1 MCIQTQ
7 TAKEIIEQERE
18 REKKEHTHSQAIA
31 IMKTDANDEIQIR
44 RNNQTNRMTAK

>member
-1 MCIQTQ
+1 MLHTSKAGSFKRGMQ
-7 TAKEIIEQERE
+7 
-18 REKKEHTHSQAIA
+18 KKERKNDTHTHTTI

>member
-7 TAKEIIEQERE
+7 TAKEITEQE
-18 REKKEHTHSQAIA
+18 REKKERTHTHSQA